1 MVSSPQHEPTM
12 EEILA
17 SIRKIISEDS
27 PEAQPQPPPQ
37 PAPEPPRPAPAP
49 PAQAMAAEAD
59 VLELTQ
65 EIEEAPPA
73 PAPAPAPVPEPV
85 RQAPPP
91 PPENDVVFEPIEQ
104 APPAAPEP
112 VAPVHSAEGIFSEK
126 TRKALDDA
134 FASIEPEPE
143 ESFAHAQASAPS
155 VEGLSV
161 EAVFERAVR
170 ESFAPVVNQWLGS
183 NADAI
188 VERMKPLIREWMDEH
203 FPALLE
209 GAVRDEVARVARA
222 RGTKR

>member
-1 MVSSPQHEPTM
+1 MSSPQHEPTM

-27 PEAQPQPPPQ
+27 TEAPPQ
-37 PAPEPPRPAPAP
+37 PAPAP
-49 PAQAMAAEAD
+49 M
-59 VLELTQ
+59 
-65 EIEEAPPA
+65 A
-73 PAPAPAPVPEPV
+73 PAPAMTAEVDVLDLTQEVEEAQPMPANEPV

-91 PPENDVVFEPIEQ
+91 PPEQDVVFEPIEQ
-104 APPAAPEP
+104 QAPAAPEQ
-112 VAPVHSAEGIFSEK
+112 APSHSPEGIFSDK
-126 TRKALDDA
+126 TRRAVDDA
-134 FASIEPEPE
+134 FASIEPDE
-143 ESFAHAQASAPS
+143 EETAHRSHVPS
-155 VEGLSV
+155 ESPSTEGLSV

-170 ESFAPVVNQWLGS
+170 ESFEPVVNKWLSG

-222 RGTKR
+222 RGAKR

>member
-1 MVSSPQHEPTM
+1 M
-12 EEILA
+12 
-17 SIRKIISEDS
+17 
-27 PEAQPQPPPQ
+27 
-37 PAPEPPRPAPAP
+37 PA
-49 PAQAMAAEAD
+49 
-59 VLELTQ
+59 T
-65 EIEEAPPA
+65 
-73 PAPAPAPVPEPV
+73 EPV

-104 APPAAPEP
+104 APAAPEP
-112 VAPVHSAEGIFSEK
+112 VTPSHSPEGIFSDK
-126 TRKALDDA
+126 TRKALDDV
-134 FASIEPEPE
+134 FASIEPEDE
-143 ESFAHAQASAPS
+143 EGHGHAEASAPS

-170 ESFAPVVNQWLGS
+170 ESFAPVVNQWLGG

>member
-1 MVSSPQHEPTM
+1 MASSPQHEPTM

-27 PEAQPQPPPQ
+27 TEAQAVPAVETKAAPVVAAPVAAAQP
-37 PAPEPPRPAPAP
+37 
-49 PAQAMAAEAD
+49 AEAD

-65 EIEEAPPA
+65 EVYDEPA
-73 PAPAPAPVPEPV
+73 PTPAPVPPAPLPEPV
-85 RQAPPP
+85 RMAPLPD
-91 PPENDVVFEPIEQ
+91 NDVVFETIEE
-104 APPAAPEP
+104 PAVMNEATISS
-112 VAPVHSAEGIFSEK
+112 HDDIFSDK
-126 TRKALDDA
+126 TRKALDDT
-134 FASIEPEPE
+134 FANIEPEYEAP
-143 ESFAHAQASAPS
+143 QRSAAAAPI
-155 VEGLSV
+155 GAIDGRTV

-170 ESFAPVVNQWLGS
+170 EAFDPVVNKWLGT

-209 GAVRDEVARVARA
+209 GAVRNEVARVVKA

>member
-1 MVSSPQHEPTM
+1 MSSPQHEPTM

-27 PEAQPQPPPQ
+27 TEAPPQ
-37 PAPEPPRPAPAP
+37 PAPAPPPALMPTAPA
-49 PAQAMAAEAD
+49 MTAEVD
-59 VLELTQ
+59 VLDLTQ
-65 EIEEAPPA
+65 EVEEAQPMPA
-73 PAPAPAPVPEPV
+73 NEPV

-91 PPENDVVFEPIEQ
+91 PPEQDVVFEPIEQ
-104 APPAAPEP
+104 QAPAAPEQ
-112 VAPVHSAEGIFSEK
+112 APSHSPEGIFSDK
-126 TRKALDDA
+126 TRRAVDDT
-134 FASIEPEPE
+134 FASIESDE
-143 ESFAHAQASAPS
+143 EEETHHSHAPS
-155 VEGLSV
+155 TAPSTEGLSV

-170 ESFAPVVNQWLGS
+170 ESFEPVVNKWLGS

-222 RGTKR
+222 RGAKR

>member
-1 MVSSPQHEPTM
+1 MSSPQHEPTM

-17 SIRKIISEDS
+17 SIRKIISEDT
-27 PEAQPQPPPQ
+27 PEAPPQ
-37 PAPEPPRPAPAP
+37 PAPEVARPAPAP
-49 PAQAMAAEAD
+49 VAPAPAMAADVD

-65 EIEEAPPA
+65 EIEEAPPM
-73 PAPAPAPVPEPV
+73 PAMEPV

-91 PPENDVVFEPIEQ
+91 PPEQDVVFEPIDQ
-104 APPAAPEP
+104 QPPTAPEP
-112 VAPVHSAEGIFSEK
+112 APSHSPEGIFSDK
-126 TRKALDDA
+126 TRRALDDA
-134 FASIEPEPE
+134 FASIEPEADE
-143 ESFAHAQASAPS
+143 ETHHSYSPSAAPS

-170 ESFAPVVNQWLGS
+170 ESFQPVVNQWLGG

-222 RGTKR
+222 RGAKR